1 MSQKGIIMT
10 FMTIGSFIG
19 GYVPSMFGAGIL
31 SFWGIF
37 TSAAGGIL
45 GIWLGYKISRGR

>member
-1 MSQKGIIMT
+1 ML

-19 GYVPSMFGAGIL
+19 GYVPSLFGADFL

-37 TSAAGGIL
+37 TSAISGIA
-45 GIWLGYKISRGR
+45 GIWFGYKISQGR